1 MKKTYSEP
9 KFWQVELECE
19 DVILTSIVT
28 NGTVEGED
36 EQTFKDIF

>member
-28 NGTVEGED
+28 NGTSVGED
-36 EQTFKDIF
+36 EQTFEDIF